1 MGAGPSRPDSDAG
14 DGVSPAAPSRPAPRD
29 PAPHHTV
36 PSSCPTGS
44 RASKAEIR
52 KHLTRPRRSLK
63 WFSRVSANSATR
75 STRCDR
81 EARSARRNK
90 NFRVETRE
98 ERKRRKNKK
107 KSRRLMSVVS
117 VRCVQNKE
125 GSKRQVAG
133 TRGASDEETD
143 G

>member
-44 RASKAEIR
+44 RASRAEIR
-52 KHLTRPRRSLK
+52 NILHVPVALSSGFHMFRPIRRRGVRDVIERHVQ
-63 WFSRVSANSATR
+63 RVATR
-75 STRCDR
+75 IS
-81 EARSARRNK
+81 EWK
-90 NFRVETRE
+90 H
-98 ERKRRKNKK
+98 ERKEKGEKKK